1 LGKRA
6 RYERLFVKLA
16 AVGGCKPETAER
28 MAIWFSSNWP
38 AGVPWPD
45 GIVRPGAPA
54 VEAGEPAEEEAM
66 GLAYEED
73 PEAEAERLAEEKAH
87 ALFVERLHEAERK
100 RALAR
105 RQEEERIREATRTLE
120 TADPM
125 LLAEARYRRAVA
137 GVPLYANLEPPP
149 GPSFGGQSPHHQAQL
164 EAAEASMERQ
174 AAADRALSARVAA
187 ERKAIA
193 ETLAAGQTA
202 ENAAWVRRTAK
213 VGT

>member
-1 LGKRA
+1 
-6 RYERLFVKLA
+6 
-16 AVGGCKPETAER
+16 
-28 MAIWFSSNWP
+28 
-38 AGVPWPD
+38 
-45 GIVRPGAPA
+45 
-54 VEAGEPAEEEAM
+54 
-66 GLAYEED
+66 
-73 PEAEAERLAEEKAH
+73 
-87 ALFVERLHEAERK
+87 
-100 RALAR
+100 
-105 RQEEERIREATRTLE
+105 
-120 TADPM
+120 M